1 LNVCVSGLSTGGF
14 TELDDDT
21 YRTIIRAKIA
31 ANHWDGTTETLS
43 DVYQIISPTG
53 KRRFSPSITSI

>member
-1 LNVCVSGLSTGGF
+1 MSTGGF